1 MISERKQGVL
11 LFTMQGRKIL
21 PVWINDKERIIRG
34 GQKIMSGTKVIYGYK
49 DLDHAI
55 MCTVKDLIFR
65 GMDILIVADC
75 EGGTITA
82 PVEMFQWMEA

>member
-1 MISERKQGVL
+1 
-11 LFTMQGRKIL
+11 
-21 PVWINDKERIIRG
+21 
-34 GQKIMSGTKVIYGYK
+34 MSGTKVIYGYK

>member
-1 MISERKQGVL
+1 
-11 LFTMQGRKIL
+11 
-21 PVWINDKERIIRG
+21 
-34 GQKIMSGTKVIYGYK
+34 MSGTKVIYGYK

-82 PVEMFQWMEA
+82 PVEMFQWMEAQGCIKYTRYGAERN